1 MDIIN
6 LYISVNNR
14 FSLSIY
20 SDICFKNSEI
30 VHSIAFLFSSASF
43 KDFSFSFISASIHC
57 LSSSSADSG
66 SPDTSVSG
74 AASSCVDPAS
84 GAGVPFPPHAVIVS
98 ITDAISTEINF
109 LILSGRLI
117 SLSVPAPPF

>member
-1 MDIIN
+1 MFIVTPPGLVMLPSVSSSGADTSFWSIISSAG
-6 LYISVNNR
+6 ISVAYCTA
-14 FSLSIY
+14 I
-20 SDICFKNSEI
+20 
-30 VHSIAFLFSSASF
+30 
-43 KDFSFSFISASIHC
+43 
-57 LSSSSADSG
+57 SSSSADSG